1 MQAAKAE
8 KNKDLPEEHH
18 ETIDQGELYNG
29 MAIQLAWDEIE
40 THSPNWWKIQD
51 EQEAAY
57 AAEEQQQIDDSK
69 KLAIE
74 MMGMTAE
81 QQSIAQMPEIHHY
94 NKDVDFDIY
103 NGISL
108 VQTEDHVGD
117 SDDIVPEFS
126 EEVKVE
132 EKPQEPVE
140 EKKTDFAGQQFKE
153 VYDEWASP
161 PPCRR
166 WVLIFK

>member
-1 MQAAKAE
+1 MAE
-8 KNKDLPEEHH
+8 QDQDIPEEHH
-18 ETIDQGELYNG
+18 DTIDQGELYNG

-51 EQEAAY
+51 EQDASYLADEKKT
-57 AAEEQQQIDDSK
+57 EDDAN
-69 KLAIE
+69 KLKIE

-81 QQSIAQMPEIHHY
+81 QQAIAQAPEIHNY
-94 NKDVDFDIY
+94 NKDIDFDIY

-108 VQTEDHVGD
+108 VQTEDHVTD

-132 EKPQEPVE
+132 VKQE
-140 EKKTDFAGQQFKE
+140 
-153 VYDEWASP
+153 
-161 PPCRR
+161 
-166 WVLIFK
+166 

>member
-1 MQAAKAE
+1 
-8 KNKDLPEEHH
+8 
-18 ETIDQGELYNG
+18 

-51 EQEAAY
+51 EQDASYLADEKKT
-57 AAEEQQQIDDSK
+57 EDDAN
-69 KLAIE
+69 KLKIE

-81 QQSIAQMPEIHHY
+81 QQAIAQAPEIHNY
-94 NKDVDFDIY
+94 NKDIDFDIY

-108 VQTEDHVGD
+108 VQTEDHVTD

-132 EKPQEPVE
+132 VK
-140 EKKTDFAGQQFKE
+140 
-153 VYDEWASP
+153 
-161 PPCRR
+161 
-166 WVLIFK
+166 